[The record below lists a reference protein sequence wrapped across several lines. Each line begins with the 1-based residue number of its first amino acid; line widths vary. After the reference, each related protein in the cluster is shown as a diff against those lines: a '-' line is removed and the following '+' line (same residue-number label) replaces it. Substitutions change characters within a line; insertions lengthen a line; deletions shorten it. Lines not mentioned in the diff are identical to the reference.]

1 MGKFR
6 YTARTA
12 DGKAVRG
19 LKNAEGKSELF
30 EQLRASQLYPV
41 SIRRVTLSG
50 LMGRSPLK
58 KKELADFCR
67 QAGAMLSAGIPMDTC
82 LGVLAGQE
90 QRERYAAL
98 YEDMKN
104 SVRQGGS
111 LSGAM
116 KERDGVFPEI
126 LIQMAHMGE
135 NGGRLD
141 KVLADMG
148 KRFELEDRM
157 EQRLR
162 LASLYP
168 ALLFAFTLVMVVII
182 FGFVLPSFY
191 GMFDEME
198 VPGYTRFLLQ
208 LSAVFQEQRHWLA
221 AGFCGLVL
229 LVWTAGKMDP
239 VRLCLDKRRVRSRLT
254 SRYYRMLYTARF
266 AGALGPLY
274 SSGLPMV
281 ECLKLCRQAADNL
294 FVKEQMQILIDKV
307 ENGVALS
314 QAVGQVEGFDKKLQ
328 TSISVGEESGRLM
341 EMLERISELFQEE
354 TERMMQKAAALLEP
368 AMILVMAAIIG
379 YVAVSVMIPIY
390 QYYQSIG

>member
-1 MGKFR
+1 MSRFR
-6 YTARTA
+6 YTAKTA
-12 DGKAVRG
+12 DGKVVRG
-19 LKNAEGKSELF
+19 LEHAEGKRQLF

-50 LMGRSPLK
+50 VMGKAPLN

-67 QAGAMLSAGIPMDTC
+67 QAGIMLSAGIPMDTC

-90 QRERYAAL
+90 QRERFAAL
-98 YEDMKN
+98 YEDLKN

-111 LSGAM
+111 LSSAM
-116 KERDGVFPEI
+116 EEKDGVFPEI
-126 LIQMAHMGE
+126 LIHMVHMGE

-141 KVLADMG
+141 RVLADMA

-157 EQRLR
+157 DQRIR

-168 ALLFAFTLVMVVII
+168 ALLFGFTLVMVVII

-191 GMFDEME
+191 GMFEEME
-198 VPGYTRFLLQ
+198 VPGYTRFLMQ
-208 LSAVFQEQRHWLA
+208 LSLVFQEKWHWLA
-221 AGFCGLVL
+221 AGLCGLVL
-229 LVWTAGKMDP
+229 LAWTAGRMDA
-239 VRLCLDKRRVRSRLT
+239 VRLYLDRRKVRSRFFGK
-254 SRYYRMLYTARF
+254 YHRMLYTARF
-266 AGALGPLY
+266 AGTLGPLY
-274 SSGLPMV
+274 GSGLPMV
-281 ECLKLCRQAADNL
+281 ECLKLCRQSADNV
-294 FVKEQMQILIDKV
+294 FVRKQIQVLIDNV
-307 ENGVALS
+307 ENGVSLSRAVS
-314 QAVGQVEGFDKKLQ
+314 QAEGFDRKLE
-328 TSISVGEESGRLM
+328 TSISVGEESGRLK

-354 TERMMQKAAALLEP
+354 TERTMQKMAALLEP